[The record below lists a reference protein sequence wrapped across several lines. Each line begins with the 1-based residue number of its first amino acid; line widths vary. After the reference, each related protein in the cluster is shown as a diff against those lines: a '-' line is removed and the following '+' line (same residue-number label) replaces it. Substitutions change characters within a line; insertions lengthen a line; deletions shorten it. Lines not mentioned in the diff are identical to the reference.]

1 MMIMIPAK
9 MSASQDGP
17 ATSPSSHLSWPVG
30 ERQQDQQR
38 AGVGVGAAASED
50 RAERLSE
57 HPDGR
62 GYDDGKDE
70 GGPGGGPGRVAA
82 GREAAGR
89 YRERDGGGEAVL
101 AAGPAADPVDG
112 GQPARLAGRH

>member
-70 GGPGGGPGRVAA
+70 GGPGGGRRQGDA
-82 GREAAGR
+82 GRDD
-89 YRERDGGGEAVL
+89 REQDRGHDSGGQGVLGVRGGPGPAGGGQR
-101 AAGPAADPVDG
+101 DP
-112 GQPARLAGRH
+112 